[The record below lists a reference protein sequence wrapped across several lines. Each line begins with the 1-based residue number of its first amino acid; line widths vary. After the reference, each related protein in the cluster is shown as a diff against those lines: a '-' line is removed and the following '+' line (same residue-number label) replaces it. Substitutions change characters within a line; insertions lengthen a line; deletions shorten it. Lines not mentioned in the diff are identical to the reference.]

1 MLKSLAFAFLFFP
14 LTRLLFFVFNL
25 DYFNNCDYIE
35 ILTAFLYGLRFD
47 FSTLL
52 IVNAFYII
60 FSVIPFRKRWYRFFL
75 KIVYTVSNMFF
86 LGVNV
91 VDVEFFKF
99 IGKKIT
105 VNIFEMSSDI
115 GDQAFQLA
123 GNYWYLALII
133 LAIGHLLF
141 HNSPEYK
148 EGFME
153 KNISPFKTLPFGF
166 VLIVITFIGIRGGLQ
181 MRSISPK
188 QAYIFDKYELG
199 NLALNSS
206 YTLIRS
212 LEAKKITT
220 IKHFKN
226 DLEAK
231 TFIQSV
237 RSFDHNLK
245 DSSKSNVMI
254 IILESFSQEYF
265 DKGYMPFLKELSQ
278 KSLSFKESY
287 ANGRR
292 SIEALPSIFV
302 GLPSLIGSPIYQS
315 QYQTN
320 RFISL
325 PQTLKDQGYS
335 TSFFH
340 GGKRGTMDFDA
351 YTSSIGIDYYF
362 AKEDYP
368 DSNHFDGTWGI
379 YDHHFYK
386 YMVQSLNKLPK
397 PFFSSVF
404 SLSSHQPYSIP
415 TEFKNKFPKGNLE
428 IHESIGYADFSLRL
442 LFDELKKQEWFKNTL
457 FVITADHT
465 QKLETPKYN
474 SLLGRY
480 RVPLIFYSPS
490 MNLSTFANS
499 KTVQHADIFP
509 SIVDYVG
516 IIPNEK
522 LLFGSSVFNND
533 VGAAINMASG
543 QFTFLRGS
551 SLLTY
556 SAEVFKSY
564 SVDSE
569 LKLIPNDMNN
579 DLLKTFKA
587 YIQYNTNGLKFNNI
601 YKTLGDSASR

>member
-1 MLKSLAFAFLFFP
+1 
-14 LTRLLFFVFNL
+14 
-25 DYFNNCDYIE
+25 
-35 ILTAFLYGLRFD
+35 
-47 FSTLL
+47 
-52 IVNAFYII
+52 
-60 FSVIPFRKRWYRFFL
+60 
-75 KIVYTVSNMFF
+75 
-86 LGVNV
+86 
-91 VDVEFFKF
+91 
-99 IGKKIT
+99 
-105 VNIFEMSSDI
+105 
-115 GDQAFQLA
+115 
-123 GNYWYLALII
+123 
-133 LAIGHLLF
+133 
-141 HNSPEYK
+141 
-148 EGFME
+148 ME

-254 IILESFSQEYF
+254 IILESFSQEYL

-351 YTSSIGIDYYF
+351 YTSSIGIDHYF

-368 DSNHFDGTWGI
+368 ESAHFDGTWGI

-386 YMVQSLNKLPK
+386 YMAMSLNKISK

-415 TEFKNKFPKGNLE
+415 SKFKGQFPKGSLE
-428 IHESIGYADFSLRL
+428 IHESIGYADHSLKL
-442 LFDELKKQEWFKNTL
+442 LFNELKKLEWFKDTL

-465 QKLETPKYN
+465 QKLETSKYN

-490 MNLSTFANS
+490 KDLSRFNNS

-509 SIVDYVG
+509 SVMDYVG

-533 VGAAINMASG
+533 KGAAINMASG
-543 QFTFLRGS
+543 QYIFLKGN

-556 SAEVFKSY
+556 NAEVFKSY
-564 SVDSE
+564 SVDSD
-569 LKLIPNDMNN
+569 LKLTPSSEDSQH
-579 DLLKTFKA
+579 LKTFKA
-587 YIQYNTNGLKFNNI
+587 YIQYNINGLKFNNI
-601 YKTLGDSASR
+601 YKDTK